1 MESEQK
7 IQGRRRRRTVGL
19 DCHPDSFTAGVLVG
33 ERSGE
38 AQVEKLTG
46 KLPLEQ
52 LEEWALKHT
61 EVEDTLV
68 MEATGNCWELV
79 KRLEEVGRGALV
91 LDSVKVGKV
100 AKSYCTTDKTS
111 AVKIA
116 RVYLSGLGGEIWVPD
131 PLTRARREVFSAYL
145 QAWADAVRATNRLKG
160 YLNEH
165 CIRLPK
171 GANLNTP
178 RAQRLIWAARRWTP
192 AQELLLRQGFAD
204 LAQGR
209 EKQAQLKELM
219 AREILQTPELLQLL
233 RIFGLRHI
241 AVYAIAAYIGEI
253 RRFGSPKK
261 LVAYIG
267 LNPRVDQSGEHDGRR
282 FLSGQGRKEL
292 RRILV
297 QAAHCIFHHNRA
309 ANPLYKWA
317 HHLSFRKGRKVAA
330 IAVARKIVNSM
341 WYLLMGMFS
350 PLAESTSTLRY
361 KIRVLAR
368 FIGIQELRRLGY
380 RRYDDY
386 IDEKMEILRLTT

>member
-1 MESEQK
+1 MGSEQRR
-7 IQGRRRRRTVGL
+7 QAGRVPRTVGL
-19 DCHPDSFTAGVLVG
+19 DMHPDSFTAAVLVG
-33 ERSGE
+33 GSARG
-38 AQVEKLTG
+38 AQVEKLSE
-46 KLPLEQ
+46 KLPLCQ
-52 LEEWALKHT
+52 LEDWVRKYT
-61 EVEDTLV
+61 EPEDTLV

-79 KRLEEVGRGALV
+79 ERLCLVGRSALV

-116 RVYLSGLGGEIWVPD
+116 RVHLSGLGGEVWVPD
-131 PLTRARREVFSAYL
+131 PQTRARRELFSAYL
-145 QAWADAVRATNRLKG
+145 QAWEDAVRATNRLRG

-165 CIRLPK
+165 CIRLPQRVR
-171 GANLNTP
+171 LDTP
-178 RAQRLIWAARRWTP
+178 RAQELIGAASDWTP
-192 AQELLLRQGFAD
+192 AQELLLAQSFAD
-204 LAQGR
+204 LAQAR
-209 EKQAQLKELM
+209 QKQQQLKAWM
-219 AREILQTPELLQLL
+219 AREILQSPELLQLL

-241 AVYAIAAYIGEI
+241 AVYAIAAYIGNI

-282 FLSGQGRKEL
+282 FLSGAGRREL

-317 HHLSFRKGRKVAA
+317 HHLSFRKGRKLAA
-330 IAVARKIVNSM
+330 IAVARKIATSM

-368 FIGIQELRRLGY
+368 FIGIKELRQDGY
-380 RRYDDY
+380 RRYDEF
-386 IDEKMEILRLTT
+386 IEEKIGVLQLTP